1 VSGIWAIVLALAA
14 AIVTILLLNRR
25 RLKDAQDSLNQGALT
40 SMLPILNTASEVASA
55 PSSPSW

>member
-1 VSGIWAIVLALAA
+1 MSGIWAIVLALAA